1 MVSEASQEGGFLGQ
15 VALVTGGMGGIGW
28 QIVEKLAAAGARV
41 WVTDLNE
48 KIPDHVQRR
57 IDELGNAVA
66 LRKQDVSDERDWL
79 TLTKEIEGAEG
90 GLDILVNNAGI
101 APVASLEETSLEL
114 WQQTM
119 HVNAQSVF
127 LGMRACLPLL
137 KNRMHARP
145 GGSAIVNLA
154 SMLAKRGVPNTL
166 AYAASKAAISQMGKA
181 AAVEFAKL
189 RYSIRVNNVLPGMT
203 VTPMIV
209 NQVNNWL
216 GVQSDSPEA
225 VGDALDTLA
234 QRMPVGRLAAPE
246 EIAEA
251 VIFLSSS
258 ASAYITG
265 IDLPV
270 DGGRSAA

>member
-1 MVSEASQEGGFLGQ
+1 L
-15 VALVTGGMGGIGW
+15 W
-28 QIVEKLAAAGARV
+28 QGKRPVNLK
-41 WVTDLNE
+41 E
-48 KIPDHVQRR
+48 KIPDHLQSGIRGIGGAIVFRT
-57 IDELGNAVA
+57 
-66 LRKQDVSDERDWL
+66 QDVSVERDWL
-79 TLTKEIEGAEG
+79 TLTKDIEGTEG
-90 GLDILVNNAGI
+90 GLDVLVNNAGI

-114 WQQTM
+114 WQQIM
-119 HVNAQSVF
+119 RVNAQSVF
-127 LGMRACLPLL
+127 LGMKACLPLL
-137 KNRMHARP
+137 KNRMHARS

-181 AAVEFAKL
+181 AAVEFARL

-209 NQVNNWL
+209 DQVNNWL
-216 GVQSDSPEA
+216 GVQSDSPEDL
-225 VGDALDTLA
+225 GGALNTLA
-234 QRMPVGRLAAPE
+234 QRMPVGRLATPE
-246 EIAEA
+246 NIADA
-251 VIFLSSS
+251 VIFLSSP